1 MGIER
6 KTTILNSEFFPSF
19 VKLTYHGADGK
30 FIIKF
35 GKIQRLHPF
44 IRLVEITKKNKLK
57 LVLLWRDK
65 LKTGKSRLTNGNQAG

>member
-35 GKIQRLHPF
+35 GKNSAPAPF
-44 IRLVEITKKNKLK
+44 YSVS
-57 LVLLWRDK
+57 RDYPEE
-65 LKTGKSRLTNGNQAG
+65 